1 MRTIFERFEP
11 VWPDKIKVPPAS
23 KMRVTRQHQ
32 PIVSNISNDVVNI
45 TLVENLGFL
54 WLQNYNLWIAIGNRF
69 QLIDVNTSFSWTI
82 CIINSFSVVLMTL
95 FDDNAIIVMAQWSET
110 VDQCLKIFI
119 SRAVESSVRIRPES
133 LLTKLY
139 SHLKWL
145 FFRRVPIFWNR
156 IP

>member
-69 QLIDVNTSFSWTI
+69 QLIDVNISFSWTI
-82 CIINSFSVVLMTL
+82 CIIDSFSVVLMTL

-110 VDQCLKIFI
+110 VDQCLKIFYFTSSWII
-119 SRAVESSVRIRPES
+119 SPNQTRKSTDQIIQSFEMTVLSTRANF
-133 LLTKLY
+133 
-139 SHLKWL
+139 LK
-145 FFRRVPIFWNR
+145 
-156 IP
+156 

>member
-69 QLIDVNTSFSWTI
+69 QLIDVNISFSWTI

-110 VDQCLKIFI
+110 VDQCLKIFYFTSSWII
-119 SRAVESSVRIRPES
+119 SPNQTRKSTDQIIQSFEMTVLSTRANF
-133 LLTKLY
+133 
-139 SHLKWL
+139 LK
-145 FFRRVPIFWNR
+145 
-156 IP
+156 

>member
-32 PIVSNISNDVVNI
+32 PIVSNISSDVVNI

-69 QLIDVNTSFSWTI
+69 QLIDVNISFSWTI
-82 CIINSFSVVLMTL
+82 CIIDSFSVVLMTL

-110 VDQCLKIFI
+110 VDQCLKIFYFTSSWII
-119 SRAVESSVRIRPES
+119 SPNQTRKSTDQIIQSFEMTVLSTRANF
-133 LLTKLY
+133 
-139 SHLKWL
+139 LK
-145 FFRRVPIFWNR
+145 
-156 IP
+156 